1 MKIRWSQQSL
11 DDLSAIHGYIARD
24 SERYAERF
32 VEKLIG
38 AVDRLQE
45 FPRLG
50 RSVPEAGEQESIREV
65 IYRNYRLLYQID
77 DEGLLVLTVLH
88 GSRTL
93 ESSEPMPWEI
103 I

>member
-11 DDLSAIHGYIARD
+11 DDLSAIHDYIARD

-32 VEKLIG
+32 VERLIG
-38 AVDRLQE
+38 AVDRLEE

-65 IYRNYRLLYQID
+65 IYRQASSRLRQCSWALA
-77 DEGLLVLTVLH
+77 
-88 GSRTL
+88 SK
-93 ESSEPMPWEI
+93 
-103 I
+103 